1 MTQPTN
7 TSFNLLSYK
16 NSTRPLK
23 CRLCW
28 RRFKYSSCLGDHM
41 KSDHKE
47 TIQLLLNLKQAQIR
61 ARKQQEVRAQLM
73 NIIRARSINKPVRV
87 SVITSNFHPTA

>member
-1 MTQPTN
+1 
-7 TSFNLLSYK
+7 
-16 NSTRPLK
+16 
-23 CRLCW
+23 
-28 RRFKYSSCLGDHM
+28 M

-73 NIIRARSINKPVRV
+73 NLIRARSIDKPVRV
-87 SVITSNFHPTA
+87 SVITSNFKTTV